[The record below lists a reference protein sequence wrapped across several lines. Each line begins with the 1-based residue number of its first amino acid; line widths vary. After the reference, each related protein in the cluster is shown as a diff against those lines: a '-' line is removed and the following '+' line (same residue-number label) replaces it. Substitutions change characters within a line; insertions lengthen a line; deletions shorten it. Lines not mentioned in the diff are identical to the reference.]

1 MSGIEHVVLT
11 LPQGVRLAC
20 LTRGAAGGRRV
31 MLLHGFPEGAF
42 VWEEVMTALAPHAR
56 CLAPY
61 LRGYAPSSAPP
72 ELSMYRPRL
81 LVGDLVAAIETWGAP
96 LDMLVAHDWGGAL
109 AWNLAA
115 SRPDLLRHLMII
127 NAPHPATFLREL
139 RHSPAQQAA
148 SAYMTALCE
157 PGAEALLA
165 ADDHAALW
173 PFFGEASW
181 LTPAL
186 RDRYRLLWQQG
197 LTGPLNY
204 YRASPLRPPEGGSD
218 ALHGLQ
224 LPPDLV
230 TVRVPTTVLWGEA
243 DHALLPGLLEGLEAY
258 VPDLR
263 LRRVPDATHWLV
275 HEQPGLVVDTI
286 MQALG

>member
-1 MSGIEHVVLT
+1 MSGIERVDLA
-11 LPQGVRLAC
+11 LPQGIGLAC
-20 LTRGAAGGRRV
+20 LGSGAASGRRV

-42 VWEEVMTALAPHAR
+42 VWEEVMGALAPDAR

-61 LRGYAPSSAPP
+61 LRGYAPSSAP
-72 ELSMYRPRL
+72 SDVAMYRPRW
-81 LVGDLVAAIETWGAP
+81 LVGDLVAAIEAWGAP
-96 LDMLVAHDWGGAL
+96 LDVLVAHDWGGAL

-115 SRPDLLRHLMII
+115 SRPDLLRHLLIV

-139 RHSPAQQAA
+139 RQNPAQQAA

-157 PGAEALLA
+157 PGAEARLA

-181 LTPAL
+181 LTPDL
-186 RDRYRLLWQQG
+186 RDRYRHLWQHG

-204 YRASPLRPPEGGSD
+204 YRASPLRPPRDPGD
-218 ALHGLQ
+218 ALHSLQ
-224 LPPDLV
+224 LPPELV
-230 TVRVPTTVLWGEA
+230 TVRVPTTVLWGEG
-243 DHALLPGLLEGLEAY
+243 DHALLPGLLDGLEAF

-263 LRRVPDATHWLV
+263 VRRVPGATHWLV
-275 HEQPGLVVDTI
+275 HEQPGLVVDAVRG
-286 MQALG
+286 ALA